1 MAQRKRV
8 TSKDVA
14 EKAGVSRT
22 TVSLVLN
29 DVKGIQIGLETRQ
42 KVLDAAS
49 ELGYVPDA
57 AAQALAS
64 RRTKAI
70 GLVLTRTQ
78 HHIATD
84 AFLPKIISGLLTT
97 AQKQNIRI
105 LIDWVENEHREQA
118 YFELARAKRID
129 GMILSTPR
137 LDDKA
142 LKLLENFDIPTVLMG
157 SMEGSNLPFVDVDN
171 AKAAEKATNYLL
183 ELGHS
188 EIAFISNAPLEYT
201 SSPERVRGY
210 RDALTKHGISPNEKL
225 IRYADFD
232 PESGYHNMK
241 SLLNSGEKFTAAFVA
256 SDNVAIGAKS
266 AVREAGLHVPDDIS
280 LIGFDDIPWAK
291 YSDPPLTTIQLP
303 AEALAQSACTL
314 LVDMI
319 QDNSNTSRQTQIILE
334 TELIVRKSC
343 KPLSQ
348 TSLAKSE
355 MKGGGTLS
363 TQPSYS

>member
-1 MAQRKRV
+1 VLVERVSLQRKRV

-14 EKAGVSRT
+14 EKVGVSRT

-29 DVKGIQIGLETRQ
+29 NVQGIQISPETRQ
-42 KVLDAAS
+42 KVIDAAN

-57 AAQALAS
+57 MAQALVS

-97 AQKQNIRI
+97 AKKNNIRI
-105 LIDWVENEHREQA
+105 LIDWVETEHQESV

-137 LDDKA
+137 LNDKA
-142 LKLLENFDIPTVLMG
+142 LKTLENMDIPTVMMG
-157 SMEGSNLPFVDVDN
+157 SIAGSKLPFVDVDN
-171 AKAAEKATNYLL
+171 IKAAEKATSYLIS
-183 ELGHS
+183 LGHR
-188 EIAFISNAPLEYT
+188 EIACVTNAPPEYT
-201 SSPERVRGY
+201 AAPERVEGFKN
-210 RDALTKHGISPNEKL
+210 ALSGMNIPIKEEL

-232 PESGYHNMK
+232 PESGYACMK
-241 SLLNSGEKFTAAFVA
+241 SLLQSGESFTAAFVA
-256 SDNVAIGAKS
+256 SDNVAIGAKA
-266 AVREAGLHVPDDIS
+266 AVREAGLHVPEDIS

-303 AEALAQSACTL
+303 AESLAQSACTL
-314 LVDMI
+314 LLDLI
-319 QDNSNTSRQTQIILE
+319 KDKDSEKSHQIILD

-343 KPLSQ
+343 RPL
-348 TSLAKSE
+348 
-355 MKGGGTLS
+355 
-363 TQPSYS
+363 